1 MAAAQDEQEKQTNT
15 YRDQAVTYKVNDKVW
30 LSLEN
35 IKTQRPNR
43 SLDHRYTKF
52 TVLEV
57 LGSHNYRLNTP
68 PGIYNVFYTRLLR
81 PASTDP
87 LPDQIITEAQPLGQ
101 LVDDVLKYEVEAI
114 LGQKKARG
122 NKQQYLVKWKGY
134 IRPTWEPYSFVKDL
148 AALDTW
154 EARGGE

>member
-1 MAAAQDEQEKQTNT
+1 M
-15 YRDQAVTYKVNDKVW
+15 TYKVNDKVW

-43 SLDHRYTKF
+43 SLDHRYAKF

-122 NKQQYLVKWKGY
+122 NK
-134 IRPTWEPYSFVKDL
+134 
-148 AALDTW
+148 
-154 EARGGE
+154 